1 MAEKKPVSFRFPE
14 SLITKLKAR
23 AEEEGVT
30 VTELISRFSQQ
41 GLDGSVQER
50 LAVLEQRV
58 SGSPLAASSL
68 MASVIDASTT
78 GVGTALSPSQPVEQ
92 ESLED
97 FWPQDDWYQQFI
109 QLKQQHEQLIHQFK
123 QVKQVLLD
131 HSQKITLLEVQ
142 VPS

>member
-14 SLITKLKAR
+14 PLITKLKAR

-41 GLDGSVQER
+41 GLEGSVQER
-50 LAVLEQRV
+50 LAVLEQKV
-58 SGSPLAASSL
+58 STSTLPAVSDAASVMGANIIDLGARSSL
-68 MASVIDASTT
+68 ADRVAPSYPD
-78 GVGTALSPSQPVEQ
+78 GFLS
-92 ESLED
+92 
-97 FWPQDDWYQQFI
+97 QDDWYQQFI

-131 HSQKITLLEVQ
+131 QSQKITLLQVQ
-142 VPS
+142 VPG

>member
-14 SLITKLKAR
+14 PLITQLKAR

-50 LAVLEQRV
+50 LAVLEQKV
-58 SGSPLAASSL
+58 STSPLPALPNVVDVMGTNMVGASARASL
-68 MASVIDASTT
+68 A
-78 GVGTALSPSQPVEQ
+78 QRVEQ
-92 ESLED
+92 RDLDSFLSH
-97 FWPQDDWYQQFI
+97 DDWYQQFM

-123 QVKQVLLD
+123 QVKAGF
-131 HSQKITLLEVQ
+131 T
-142 VPS
+142 